1 MILHYRMCQTTYIL
15 LLFSG
20 FLLGI
25 SQISVVK
32 GSVTSS
38 STHVDVNSTV
48 TTVTNST
55 SNYDLQSQDS
65 STKRGESLAAT
76 SKPTNESKLPA
87 AHTSSEAP
95 YSKSLEAT
103 SKPTNESKLPAAH
116 TSSEAPYS
124 KTLSATSEPTN
135 ESQVPVLY
143 TSSEAPYSS
152 EATPQ
157 PTKTPD
163 NGILI
168 GCLVCLFFI
177 VIIISLVFIFKKK
190 QKSSYSLNN
199 NKSPEEAEIPLSN
212 VKS

>member
-65 STKRGESLAAT
+65 STKRGESLA
-76 SKPTNESKLPA
+76 
-87 AHTSSEAP
+87 
-95 YSKSLEAT
+95 AT